1 MDKSHKNNI
10 ERKKLDT
17 KITYYFFIYINFIR
31 QKESMALEIKKRD
44 VFGKKRRDSDK
55 AYRGIS
61 GEPIMFSRELNAGY
75 TGM

>member
-17 KITYYFFIYINFIR
+17 KIIYYFFIYIKFRR
-31 QKESMALEIKKRD
+31 QKESMALETKKRD
-44 VFGKKRRDSDK
+44 IFGRKRRDSDE
-55 AYRGIS
+55 AYRGIA
-61 GEPIMFSRELNAGY
+61 GVLIMFRRELNAGY